1 LGDLARKPPADQE
14 ETLARTKQ
22 SLNASLIKHTIE
34 YFFSQVC
41 KDLAACDQAQPDAMQ
56 SEAVQDKSGRIRPFG
71 LGSWRDIFLSEKPV
85 EKSLLG
91 HAFDEIQQR
100 EKALLEITKK
110 LQYLIDDHQ

>member
-1 LGDLARKPPADQE
+1 LRDLARKPPADRK

-41 KDLAACDQAQPDAMQ
+41 KDLAACDQAQPDEMQ
-56 SEAVQDKSGRIRPFG
+56 SEVVQDKSGRTRPFG
-71 LGSWRDIFLSEKPV
+71 LGSWRNIFLSEKPV
-85 EKSLLG
+85 DKSLLG

-100 EKALLEITKK
+100 EKALLEITR
-110 LQYLIDDHQ
+110 QFQSFIVDHQ